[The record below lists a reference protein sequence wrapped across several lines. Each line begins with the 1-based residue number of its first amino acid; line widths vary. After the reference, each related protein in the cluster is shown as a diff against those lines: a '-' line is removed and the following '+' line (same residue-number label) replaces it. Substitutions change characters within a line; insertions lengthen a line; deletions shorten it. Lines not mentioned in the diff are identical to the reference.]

1 MLSAGFA
8 QTIVELVRCVDRVL
22 DGIEERDE
30 PELEPLAA
38 DLRRLRESV
47 LRELGR
53 RLIEQNRRRGGAR

>member
-1 MLSAGFA
+1 MLSAAFA
-8 QTIVELVRCVDRVL
+8 ETIVELVRCVDRVL

-30 PELEPLAA
+30 PELEFLAA

-53 RLIEQNRRRGGAR
+53 RLIEQNRRRGEAR